1 MKRLLW
7 GLKRPTWASFSMNLP
22 HNYNVITRP
31 WLACQWLW
39 LWWQIWCRLQNAPA
53 DGLSESYNWVNE
65 LHALICYSFIWA
77 TWGMT
82 TISLLHGL
90 LYVWWVPWRVFLDS
104 AARTSRRKT
113 VLICEAEKKD
123 FILSMPFFPPSCSL
137 ILRWIFKYYCN
148 LFITAQCSA
157 SRSYFRW
164 MSSRRGVG
172 SCLTQRQRAAACLGE
187 HLFVAVLRVLW
198 HFQVPPLKG
207 IESGLAWFYKPPP
220 CNAKGFERAKGG
232 RKCHLRH
239 RVSCQRIDVHILT
252 FLCTVVCSI
261 LMDQTW
267 KPRRPDLTSHPSVQS
282 VKEDQTVSI
291 TVQSHGI

>member
-1 MKRLLW
+1 MELLQW

-39 LWWQIWCRLQNAPA
+39 LWWQIWCRLRNAPA

-65 LHALICYSFIWA
+65 LHALICYSFIWVA
-77 TWGMT
+77 RGMT

-90 LYVWWVPWRVFLDS
+90 LYVWWVPWRVFLDN
-104 AARTSRRKT
+104 AARTSWRKT
-113 VLICEAEKKD
+113 VLICDAEKRTSS
-123 FILSMPFFPPSCSL
+123 FLFLFSPPCSL

-157 SRSYFRW
+157 SQSYFRW
-164 MSSRRGVG
+164 MSSWRRVG
-172 SCLTQRQRAAACLGE
+172 LCLTQRQRAAARLGE

-207 IESGLAWFYKPPP
+207 IESDLAWFYKLPP
-220 CNAKGFERAKGG
+220 CNAKGFCLNGQRGEGRVIYVTGSVAGG
-232 RKCHLRH
+232 QMSTYWHFFVR
-239 RVSCQRIDVHILT
+239 
-252 FLCTVVCSI
+252 
-261 LMDQTW
+261 
-267 KPRRPDLTSHPSVQS
+267 
-282 VKEDQTVSI
+282 
-291 TVQSHGI
+291 